1 MSQHT
6 GSFPDTATR
15 PTDWLAKAP
24 CKADAD
30 AMFPGNN
37 DYDIEYAK
45 SICRRCTVAERCLQ
59 WALETGEE
67 HGVWG
72 GLSEKERRRIR
83 RRTAQPISVDDYTG
97 TPRTPSQ
104 CRPLEDVW
112 KDGTEPAGEHLLWV
126 GPKIVH
132 RPRGQSQ
139 ITPNRLAFYLDRG
152 HWPEGDVKRT
162 CGVDRCVKPG
172 HLNDRRERAEEAD
185 LAVTA

>member
-1 MSQHT
+1 MNHT
-6 GSFPDTATR
+6 TKRAA
-15 PTDWLAKAP
+15 DWRDLAN
-24 CKADAD
+24 CRGFED
-30 AMFPGNN
+30 AMFPSSNA
-37 DYDIEYAK
+37 YEIEQAK
-45 SICRRCTVAERCLQ
+45 GLCSNCPVVEHCLQ
-59 WALETGEE
+59 WALETGEDF
-67 HGVWG
+67 GVWG
-72 GLSEKERRRIR
+72 GLTEAERRTLR
-83 RRTAQPISVDDYTG
+83 RRAARPISVDDYTG
-97 TPRTPSQ
+97 TSRPPSQ

-112 KDGTEPAGEHLLWV
+112 KDGTEPDGEHLLWV

-132 RPRGQSQ
+132 RPRGQAQ